1 MISTLESKFMGKV
14 LQKCKSLKMF
24 ESSTGNNAPSISVS
38 VFTLGTYARKRREE
52 KNYKNVTLMEELI

>member
-1 MISTLESKFMGKV
+1 MGKV